1 MYEQKVT
8 SILELQEYAR
18 GTLVQLPE
26 FGEGQPFFARLKRPS
41 MLALT
46 KAGKIPNALIYTA
59 NELFNGKGM
68 NDKRETAMK
77 DVLDIL
83 DVIAE
88 ACFVEPSY
96 AQIKEAGVELTDEQ
110 MMAVFNYCQRGV
122 KALEP
127 FREKPE
133 AHGSF
138 GNVAEVQKTP
148 V

>member
-1 MYEQKVT
+1 MYDQKVT

-18 GTLVQLPE
+18 GSLVQLPE

-110 MMAVFNYCQRGV
+110 MMTVFNYCQRGV

-127 FREKPE
+127 FRTKPE
-133 AHGSF
+133 DHSPV

>member
-1 MYEQKVT
+1 MYEQKIT
-8 SILELQEYAR
+8 SITELQEYAK
-18 GTLVQLPE
+18 GQFVQLPD

-46 KAGKIPNALIYTA
+46 KAGKIPNALIHTA

-68 NDKRETAMK
+68 NDKRDTAMR

-83 DVIAE
+83 DVIAD
-88 ACFVEPSY
+88 ACFVEPTY
-96 AQIKEAGVELTDEQ
+96 AQIKGAGVELTDEQ

-127 FREKPE
+127 FRTKPK
-133 AHGSF
+133 SDVSS
-138 GNVAEVQKTP
+138 GNVAKVQEASL
-148 V
+148 